1 MFLRFGS
8 QFYLWQ
14 RVGDAMR
21 LFVIMCVCAHTCVCA
36 CVFEL
41 MCVLGF
47 VWVLGCGWVSKCVGA
62 LAPDLYENVWGV
74 KSYMYTLCSSV
85 NLYFLVEAAFI

>member
-1 MFLRFGS
+1 
-8 QFYLWQ
+8 
-14 RVGDAMR
+14 
-21 LFVIMCVCAHTCVCA
+21 MCVCVCVRVDVCFGV
-36 CVFEL
+36 CVG
-41 MCVLGF
+41 VR
-47 VWVLGCGWVSKCVGA
+47 VWVGVQVCGA